1 VQSSSGSHQML
12 LRAVLVAFSIALG
25 AYFLF
30 CALTNTASV
39 PIANAFL
46 PIVLTGAV
54 LVRLNR
60 KRTGS

>member
-1 VQSSSGSHQML
+1 M
-12 LRAVLVAFSIALG
+12 VAFSIALG
-25 AYFLF
+25 VYFLF

-54 LVRLNR
+54 LVCLNR